1 MKNRIFH
8 FVRIFS
14 MISGQKIRTKIER
27 IMYQTSKIVI
37 SPRVRK
43 SPYFDSTMKYGA
55 SAFTIYNHMYLPIVF
70 EGPEKD
76 YENLLNG
83 VQLWDVGVERQ
94 IEIKGPDAS
103 KLSQYITPRDIHKCN
118 IGQAMYAPL
127 LDFQGGFIN
136 DPVMLKLAEDHFW
149 FSLSDSDALLWVQ
162 GVASGKGFDT
172 EISEPDVSP
181 LQIQGPNSTELM
193 SQVFGKWIEE
203 LAFYK
208 FKEVNHAGIPMVIAR
223 MGYSRERCY
232 EIFLQDGSKGNE
244 LWEIL
249 WDAGKDLNITPGTP
263 NQIFRLEA
271 GILSFGADMHR
282 DNNPFEVGLDWMIDL
297 DQKDDFIGKQALETI
312 KRNGIKKKLMGAEI
326 AGPKMEFFNEE
337 NLDVSIDGNIVGEM
351 MSAVFS
357 PRFKKNICY
366 IILDVEHALPGKSV
380 NIQTPEGELKAEL
393 VKLPWITD
401 RA

>member
-1 MKNRIFH
+1 
-8 FVRIFS
+8 
-14 MISGQKIRTKIER
+14 
-27 IMYQTSKIVI
+27 MYQTSKIVI

-181 LQIQGPNSTELM
+181 LQIQGPNSTKLM
-193 SQVFGKWIEE
+193 SKVFGKWIEE